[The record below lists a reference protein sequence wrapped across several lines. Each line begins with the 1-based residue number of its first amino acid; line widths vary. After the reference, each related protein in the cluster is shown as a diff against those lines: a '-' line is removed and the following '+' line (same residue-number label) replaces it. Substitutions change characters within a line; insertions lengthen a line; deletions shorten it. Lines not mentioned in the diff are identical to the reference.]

1 MSSQTPE
8 PRRGFAFPRWSIGF
22 GLEHLGYLTLRLP
35 LVIAAVAVAFTA
47 LCFAQF
53 PRMAVDAD
61 LMRVFSN
68 SGPHFERYERLAE
81 NFGTFED
88 DAYVLVTSDNLTD
101 PATLERI
108 RDLSFELELN
118 EYLVGTM
125 TPFTL
130 RQPNA
135 DGTGTEPAVPEDLQS
150 SEQAA
155 QVLEEL
161 RVSNPLMR
169 NLLLEDLSGMVM
181 IVFPDPEQ
189 IDSRD
194 GMRGMTASLREVV
207 AQFDGDG
214 LNVELTGPP
223 IWSAELLESTLSDQS
238 MFSIV
243 GFVIGAIISFVA
255 LRSFWGAVLA
265 SITPVIAV
273 VWVIGAIVLVFG
285 SFSFLTN
292 IVVTLVLVIAFAE
305 SMYFTFTWLRLWNEG
320 LEAQE
325 AITEAVRRVLPAAA
339 LTSLTTMVSFATLI
353 ATQGR
358 GISEFGWS
366 GVLGIAV
373 AFLTF
378 ATIMPLTMKAA
389 VRLGY
394 RPPRKMSM
402 AVTAPVPP
410 ARALAYRFS
419 RPISIAALVIAALLL
434 IPHFSMEPRFS
445 FDDFLPSDSAALATA
460 RGIDEGVGGVSP
472 IYVQV
477 PLDSADPTFS
487 DADFERLSMVQ
498 EIVERSVGDG
508 KVLSAVS
515 LSDYAGD
522 GTSYD
527 EVLDAIGPNL
537 RQRFLSDDGSQ
548 ALVTAF
554 LPTLMASAELE
565 ALAARIDSDLEASG
579 LTGTEVA
586 GYRLMTSFASTAII
600 NSIRSSLMTAIILN
614 IFLIGLAFQ
623 SWRLG
628 LVAVIPNLLPIL
640 FTELYLYVSGAG
652 LQLTSVIALTVA
664 FGIAVDD
671 TVHFLATYVRQ
682 RQRGTELKESVG
694 LTLDRVG
701 PALVATTMI
710 LCAGTAIVM
719 FSAIPPVALFGT
731 LTVITLFVAL
741 VADLIVLPSLLIAGG
756 RFFRSIG
763 GPDK

>member
-1 MSSQTPE
+1 MTSQNPQE
-8 PRRGFAFPRWSIGF
+8 RPGFALPRWSIGF

-35 LVIAAVAVAFTA
+35 LLIGILAVAFTA
-47 LCFAQF
+47 LCVAQF
-53 PRMAVDAD
+53 PRMSVDAD

-68 SGPHFERYERLAE
+68 SGPHFERYQRLAE
-81 NFGTFED
+81 SFGTFED
-88 DAYVLVTSDNLTD
+88 DAYVLVTTDNLTD

-108 RDLSFELELN
+108 RDLSFDLELN
-118 EYLVGTM
+118 EYLVGAM

-130 RQPNA
+130 RQPTE
-135 DGTGTEPAVPEDLQS
+135 DGTGSAPAVPEDLES
-150 SEQAA
+150 PEAA
-155 QVLEEL
+155 AAVLTEL
-161 RVSNPLMR
+161 RESNPLMR
-169 NLLLEDLSGMVM
+169 NLLLDDLSGMVM
-181 IVFPDPEQ
+181 IVFPDREVTSSQ
-189 IDSRD
+189 D
-194 GMRGMTASLREVV
+194 GMRAMTASLREVV
-207 AQFDGDG
+207 ARHNVDG
-214 LNVELTGPP
+214 LNVQLTGPP
-223 IWSAELLESTLSDQS
+223 IWSAELLESTLSDQA
-238 MFSIV
+238 MFSIA
-243 GFVIGAIISFVA
+243 GFVIGAVISFIA

-273 VWVIGAIVLVFG
+273 IWVIGAVVLVFG

-292 IVVTLVLVIAFAE
+292 IVVTLILVIAFAE

-325 AITEAVRRVLPAAA
+325 AIEQAIRRVLPAAA
-339 LTSLTTMVSFATLI
+339 LTSLTTIVSFATLI

-366 GVLGIAV
+366 GVLGVSV

-378 ATIMPLTMKAA
+378 ATIMPLTMKLA

-394 RPPRKMSM
+394 RPPRKMSV

-410 ARALAYRFS
+410 AQAFANRFP
-419 RPISIAALVIAALLL
+419 RQIGIAAAVIAALLL

-445 FDDFLPSDSAALATA
+445 FDDFLPDDSAALETA
-460 RGIDEGVGGVSP
+460 RGIDDGVGGVSP
-472 IYVQV
+472 IYIRV
-477 PLDSADPTFS
+477 PLDSSDPTFS
-487 DADFERLSMVQ
+487 DADFQRLAQVQ
-498 EIVERSVGDG
+498 QIVEQSVGEG

-515 LSDYAGD
+515 LAEYAGD
-522 GTSYD
+522 GMSYD

-537 RQRFLSDDGSQ
+537 RQRFISEDGSQ

-554 LPTLMASAELE
+554 LPTLMGSAELE
-565 ALAARIDSDLEASG
+565 ALAERIDGDLSVAG
-579 LTGTEVA
+579 LDDAEVA

-600 NSIRSSLMTAIILN
+600 NSIRSSLMMAIVFN
-614 IFLIGLAFQ
+614 IFLLGLAFR

-640 FTELYLYVSGAG
+640 FTELYLFVSGAG

-671 TVHFLATYVRQ
+671 TVHFLSTYTRQ
-682 RQRGTELKESVG
+682 RERGTGLRESVD
-694 LTLDRVG
+694 LTMERVG
-701 PALVATTMI
+701 PALVATTLI
-710 LCAGTAIVM
+710 LCAGTSVVM
-719 FSAIPPVALFGT
+719 LSAIPPVALFGT

-741 VADLIVLPSLLIAGG
+741 VTDLVVLPALLIAGG

-763 GPDK
+763 GSDK